1 MRYLLDTDIVSLYAR
16 EHDAVSERLTQQT
29 LDSLAVSSLTLMEIE
44 FGFAKNPASR
54 RKFGTR
60 IFDLIAE
67 ITVVPFANTEAQVTA
82 TIRAEL
88 ERKGQPIGKYDV
100 LIAGTA
106 LAQGFVMVTAN
117 TREFS
122 KVTGLRFED
131 WSISE

>member
-54 RKFGTR
+54 HKFGTR

-67 ITVVPFANTEAQVTA
+67 IMVVPFANTEARVTA

-88 ERKGQPIGKYDV
+88 ERTGQPIGKYDV

-106 LAQGFVMVTAN
+106 LTLGFVMVTAN
-117 TREFS
+117 TREYS
-122 KVTGLRFED
+122 RVTGLHFED
-131 WSISE
+131 WGISE

>member
-1 MRYLLDTDIVSLYAR
+1 MRYLLDTDILSLYAR
-16 EHDAVSERLTQQT
+16 AHDAVSESLTQQT

-67 ITVVPFANTEAQVTA
+67 ITVMPFAEVEARSTA
-82 TIRAEL
+82 IIRAEL
-88 ERKGQPIGKYDV
+88 ERTGQTIGKYDV

-106 LAQGFVMVTAN
+106 LAHGLVMVTAN

-122 KVTGLRFED
+122 RVTGLRVED
-131 WSISE
+131 WSFSE

>member
-1 MRYLLDTDIVSLYAR
+1 MRYLLDTDIISLYAR

-60 IFDLIAE
+60 VFDLIAE
-67 ITVVPFANTEAQVTA
+67 ITVMPFAALEAKSTA
-82 TIRAEL
+82 IIRAEL
-88 ERKGQPIGKYDV
+88 ESTGQIIGKYDV
-100 LIAGTA
+100 LIAATA
-106 LAQGFVMVTAN
+106 LTHGFVMVTAN
-117 TREFS
+117 TREYS
-122 KVTGLRFED
+122 RVMGLRFED